1 MTIKELLIQAD
12 SVLKD
17 EKLKEMFKRCFL
29 STLETSVK
37 RVEDK
42 TYIITGDIDAMW
54 LRDSS
59 CQVNH
64 YLKYL
69 GEDSELQTMV
79 KGLIKT
85 QIEYVLLDPYANAF
99 LNTKDVEREYYD
111 TTIMKPYVWER
122 KYELD
127 SLCYPVKLAY
137 HYYKATNDS
146 SIFDVQYF
154 HFIQTI
160 LELFECEQYHSQ
172 NSAYTFE
179 REEAKKWNLRK
190 TETLQ
195 NKGKGFETRYT
206 GMIWSAFRPS
216 DDACALNYNI
226 PGNMFCSVILDYL
239 KEIVANIYQD
249 SYLVER
255 IVDLKFQID
264 YGIEL
269 FGTFLHPK
277 YGKIYAY
284 ETDGYG
290 NHILMDDANV
300 PSLLSIPYIGYGDE
314 SNEIYKNTRKFILSK
329 DNPYYYQGKNAKG
342 IGSPHTWPQYI
353 WPIALSM
360 QGLTSSN
367 QSEKE
372 TLIKMIMNNTG
383 NTGYCHESFDVDD
396 DTKFTRPWFCWANSL
411 FAELVIETYLKN
423 QIY

>member
-12 SVLKD
+12 IILKD

-29 STLETSVK
+29 STLKTSVK

-137 HYYKATNDS
+137 HYYKETNDS

-342 IGSPHTWPQYI
+342 IGSPHTWSQYI

-423 QIY
+423 EIY

>member
-69 GEDSELQTMV
+69 GEDSELQTMI

-85 QIEYVLLDPYANAF
+85 QVEYVLLDPYANAF

-137 HYYKATNDS
+137 QYYKETNDS
-146 SIFDVQYF
+146 SIFDTQYF

-160 LELFECEQYHSQ
+160 LDLFECEQYHSQ
-172 NSAYTFE
+172 NSLYTFE

-195 NKGKGFETRYT
+195 NKGRGFETRYT
-206 GMIWSAFRPS
+206 GMVWSAFRPS

-255 IVDLKFQID
+255 IIDLKFQID

-342 IGSPHTWPQYI
+342 IGSPHTWSQYI

-423 QIY
+423 EIY